1 MFDWRGQPVPS
12 CILIVRKKEVKMGVC
27 DEILKKDIVPSC
39 DDPVVPGYEQE
50 GVIMNRDEI
59 DFSLTTFNATQKNVI
74 ETLAMKSSKKAY
86 KVVVPGKTPYTG
98 SKTSLAT
105 GTYRN
110 TFTNLLQLVVLDHG
124 PEVCSDIID
133 GLANGSY
140 VVVLENKYKAL
151 QKEASPG
158 NAAFQVYGYYQGL
171 TATTL
176 ENDKYSED
184 TEGGWL
190 VNLEETKCP
199 KSALFYFKTDYDTT
213 KTALETLVTTPEE

>member
-110 TFTNLLQLVVLDHG
+110 TFTNLLQLVVLGHG

-199 KSALFYFKTDYDTT
+199 KSALFYFKTDYETT
-213 KTALETLVTTPEE
+213 KTALETLVTTPDE

>member
-199 KSALFYFKTDYDTT
+199 KSALFYFKTDYETT
-213 KTALETLVTTPEE
+213 KTALETLVTTPDE

>member
-1 MFDWRGQPVPS
+1 
-12 CILIVRKKEVKMGVC
+12 MGVC
-27 DEILKKDIVPSC
+27 DEMLKKDIAPSC

-50 GVIMNRDEI
+50 GVIMNRDEV
-59 DFSLTTFNATQKNVI
+59 DFALTTFNATQKNVI
-74 ETLAMKSSKKAY
+74 ETLAMKSGKKGY

-110 TFTNLLQLVVLDHG
+110 TFTNALQLVVLDHG

-140 VVVLENKYKAL
+140 VVILENKYKAL
-151 QKEASPG
+151 QKESNPG

-171 TATTL
+171 AATTL

-213 KTALETLVTTPEE
+213 KQALETLVTTPGE

>member
-1 MFDWRGQPVPS
+1 
-12 CILIVRKKEVKMGVC
+12 MGVC
-27 DEILKKDIVPSC
+27 DEMLKKDIAPSC

-50 GVIMNRDEI
+50 GVIMNRDEV
-59 DFSLTTFNATQKNVI
+59 DFALTTFNATQKNVI
-74 ETLAMKSSKKAY
+74 ETLAMKSGKKGY

-110 TFTNLLQLVVLDHG
+110 TFTNALQLVVLDHG

-140 VVVLENKYKAL
+140 VVILENKYKAL
-151 QKEASPG
+151 QKESNPG

-171 TATTL
+171 AATTL

-190 VNLEETKCP
+190 VNLEEIKCP

-213 KTALETLVTTPEE
+213 KQALETLVTTPGE

>member
-1 MFDWRGQPVPS
+1 
-12 CILIVRKKEVKMGVC
+12 MGVC

-86 KVVVPGKTPYTG
+86 KVVVPGKAPYTG

-110 TFTNLLQLVVLDHG
+110 TFTNLLQLVVLDNS

-140 VVVLENKYKAL
+140 VVVLENKHKAL
-151 QKEASPG
+151 QKEENPG

-171 TATTL
+171 TATVL

-213 KTALETLVTTPEE
+213 KTALETLVTTPAD

>member
-1 MFDWRGQPVPS
+1 
-12 CILIVRKKEVKMGVC
+12 MGVC

-50 GVIMNRDEI
+50 GVIMNREEV
-59 DFSLTTFNATQKNVI
+59 DFALTIFNATQKNII
-74 ETLAMKSSKKAY
+74 ETLAMKSGKKAY

-110 TFTNLLQLVVLDHG
+110 TFTNLLQIVVLDHG

-140 VVVLENKYKAL
+140 VVVLENKYKAM
-151 QKEASPG
+151 QKEENPG

-199 KSALFYFKTDYDTT
+199 KSALFYFKTDYETT
-213 KTALETLVTTPEE
+213 KTALETLVTTPAE

>member
-1 MFDWRGQPVPS
+1 
-12 CILIVRKKEVKMGVC
+12 MGVC
-27 DEILKKDIVPSC
+27 DEMLKKDIAPSC

-50 GVIMNRDEI
+50 GVIMNRDEV
-59 DFSLTTFNATQKNVI
+59 DFALTTFNATQKNVI
-74 ETLAMKSSKKAY
+74 ETLAMKSGKKGY

-98 SKTSLAT
+98 SKTSLTT

-110 TFTNLLQLVVLDHG
+110 TFTNALQIVVLDHG

-140 VVVLENKYKAL
+140 VVILENKYKAL
-151 QKEASPG
+151 QKESNPG

-213 KTALETLVTTPEE
+213 KQALETLVTTPDE

>member
-1 MFDWRGQPVPS
+1 M
-12 CILIVRKKEVKMGVC
+12 
-27 DEILKKDIVPSC
+27 
-39 DDPVVPGYEQE
+39 PGYEQE

-199 KSALFYFKTDYDTT
+199 KSALFYFKTDYETT
-213 KTALETLVTTPEE
+213 KTALETLVTTPDE

>member
-1 MFDWRGQPVPS
+1 
-12 CILIVRKKEVKMGVC
+12 MGVC

-50 GVIMNRDEI
+50 GVIMNREEV
-59 DFSLTTFNATQKNVI
+59 DFALTIFNATQKNII
-74 ETLAMKSSKKAY
+74 ETLAMKSGKQAY

-110 TFTNLLQLVVLDHG
+110 TFTNLLQIVVLDHG

-140 VVVLENKYKAL
+140 VVVLENKYKAM
-151 QKEASPG
+151 QKEENPG

-199 KSALFYFKTDYDTT
+199 KSALFYFKTDYETT
-213 KTALETLVTTPEE
+213 KTALETLVTTPAE

>member
-110 TFTNLLQLVVLDHG
+110 TFTNLLQLVVLGHG

-199 KSALFYFKTDYDTT
+199 KSALFYFKTDYETT

>member
-1 MFDWRGQPVPS
+1 
-12 CILIVRKKEVKMGVC
+12 MGVC
-27 DEILKKDIVPSC
+27 DEMLKKDIAPSC
-39 DDPVVPGYEQE
+39 DDPVVPGFEQE
-50 GVIMNRDEI
+50 GVIMNRDEV
-59 DFSLTTFNATQKNVI
+59 DFALTTFNSTMKNVI
-74 ETLAMKSSKKAY
+74 ETLAMKSGKKAY

-110 TFTNLLQLVVLDHG
+110 TFTNLLQLVVLDNG
-124 PEVCSDIID
+124 PEVCADIID

-140 VVVLENKYKAL
+140 VVILENKHKAL
-151 QKEASPG
+151 QKESNPG

-171 TATTL
+171 TATLL

-199 KSALFYFKTDYDTT
+199 KSALFYFKTNYDTT
-213 KTALETLVTTPEE
+213 KKALTTLVSTPGE

>member
-199 KSALFYFKTDYDTT
+199 KSALFYFKTDYETT

>member
-1 MFDWRGQPVPS
+1 
-12 CILIVRKKEVKMGVC
+12 MGVC
-27 DEILKKDIVPSC
+27 DEMLKKDIAPSC

-50 GVIMNRDEI
+50 GVIMNRDEV
-59 DFSLTTFNATQKNVI
+59 DFALTTFNSTQKNVI
-74 ETLAMKSSKKAY
+74 ETLAMKSGKKGY

-140 VVVLENKYKAL
+140 VVILENKYKAL
-151 QKEASPG
+151 QKEDNPG

-213 KTALETLVTTPEE
+213 KTALETLVTEPAG

>member
-1 MFDWRGQPVPS
+1 
-12 CILIVRKKEVKMGVC
+12 MGVC
-27 DEILKKDIVPSC
+27 DEMLKKDIAPSC

-50 GVIMNRDEI
+50 GVIMNRDEV
-59 DFSLTTFNATQKNVI
+59 DFALTTFNATQKNVI
-74 ETLAMKSSKKAY
+74 ETLAMKSGKKGY

-110 TFTNLLQLVVLDHG
+110 TFTNALKIVVLDHG

-140 VVVLENKYKAL
+140 VVILENKYKAL
-151 QKEASPG
+151 QKESNPG

-213 KTALETLVTTPEE
+213 KQALETLVTTPGE

>member
-1 MFDWRGQPVPS
+1 
-12 CILIVRKKEVKMGVC
+12 MGVC
-27 DEILKKDIVPSC
+27 DEMLKKDIAPSC

-50 GVIMNRDEI
+50 GVIMNRDEV
-59 DFSLTTFNATQKNVI
+59 DFALTTFNATQKNVI
-74 ETLAMKSSKKAY
+74 ETLAMKSGKKGY

-98 SKTSLAT
+98 SKTSLTT

-110 TFTNLLQLVVLDHG
+110 TFTNALQIVVLDHG

-140 VVVLENKYKAL
+140 VVILENKYKAL
-151 QKEASPG
+151 QKESNPG

-213 KTALETLVTTPEE
+213 KQALGTLVTTPDE

>member
-1 MFDWRGQPVPS
+1 
-12 CILIVRKKEVKMGVC
+12 MGVC
-27 DEILKKDIVPSC
+27 DEMLKKDIAPSC

-50 GVIMNRDEI
+50 GVIMNRDEV
-59 DFSLTTFNATQKNVI
+59 DFALTTFNATQKNVI
-74 ETLAMKSSKKAY
+74 ETLAMKSGKKGY

-110 TFTNLLQLVVLDHG
+110 TFTNALQIVVLDHG

-140 VVVLENKYKAL
+140 VVILENKYKAL
-151 QKEASPG
+151 QKESNPG

-190 VNLEETKCP
+190 VNLEEKKCP

-213 KTALETLVTTPEE
+213 KQALETLVTTPGE

>member
-1 MFDWRGQPVPS
+1 
-12 CILIVRKKEVKMGVC
+12 MGVC

-110 TFTNLLQLVVLDHG
+110 TFTNLLQLVVLGHG

-199 KSALFYFKTDYDTT
+199 KSALFYFKTDYETT
-213 KTALETLVTTPEE
+213 KTALETLVTTPDE